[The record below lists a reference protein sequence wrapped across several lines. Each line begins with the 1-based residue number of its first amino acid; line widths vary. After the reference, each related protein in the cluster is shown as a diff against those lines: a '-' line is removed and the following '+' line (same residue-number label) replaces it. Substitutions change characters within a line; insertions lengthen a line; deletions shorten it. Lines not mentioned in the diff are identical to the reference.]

1 MTKKRAFK
9 TKTFSKWMRKTDLK
23 DQDLFVAVTE
33 MEAGLIDAD
42 LGGNVYKKRI
52 ALPGIGKRA
61 GARTLVAGK
70 FSRKWFFLFGFI
82 KNEKDN
88 INNDELVHLQGTA
101 NRLLGLTDQDIE
113 EAILAGELKELINN
127 AK

>member
-113 EAILAGELKELINN
+113 EAILAGELINN

>member
-9 TKTFSKWMRKTDLK
+9 TKTFSKWMRKADLK

-70 FSRKWFFLFGFI
+70 FSRK
-82 KNEKDN
+82 
-88 INNDELVHLQGTA
+88 
-101 NRLLGLTDQDIE
+101 
-113 EAILAGELKELINN
+113 
-127 AK
+127 

>member
-9 TKTFSKWMRKTDLK
+9 TKIFTKWMRKTDLK
-23 DQDLFVAVTE
+23 DQDLLFAVAE

-42 LGGNVYKKRI
+42 LGGNVFKKRI
-52 ALPGIGKRA
+52 ALPGMGKRA

-70 FSRKWFFLFGFI
+70 IFKKWFFIFGFV
-82 KNEKDN
+82 KNEKDS
-88 INNDELVHLQGTA
+88 INDDELVHLQGVA
-101 NRLLGLTDQDIE
+101 NRLLYLTDKDIE
-113 EAILAGELKELINN
+113 EAILAGELKELNN

>member
-9 TKTFSKWMRKTDLK
+9 TKTFCKWMRKTDLK
-23 DQDLFVAVTE
+23 DQDLLFSVAE
-33 MEAGLIDAD
+33 MEAGLVDAD

-52 ALPGIGKRA
+52 ALPGMGKRA

-70 FSRKWFFLFGFI
+70 IFRKWFFIFGFV

-88 INNDELVHLQGTA
+88 INDDELVHLQGVA
-101 NRLLGLTDQDIE
+101 NRLLHLTDKDIE